1 MSEPKKAA
9 KERKD
14 NTGALFRND
23 PAWIEAGGEKQ
34 RPAYS
39 GVVRIEGRAYRLSG
53 WVKAH
58 DDVVGGTYISLVAKP
73 DEGAEVP
80 F

>member
-1 MSEPKKAA
+1 MGETKTKG
-9 KERKD
+9 KD
-14 NTGALFRND
+14 NSGALFRND
-23 PAWIEAGGEKQ
+23 PAWIEAGGEKS

-39 GVVRIEGRAYRLSG
+39 GVVRIGGVSYRLSG

-58 DDVVGGTYISLVAKP
+58 DDVVGGTYISIVVKP
-73 DEGAEVP
+73 AEGNDDGKEP